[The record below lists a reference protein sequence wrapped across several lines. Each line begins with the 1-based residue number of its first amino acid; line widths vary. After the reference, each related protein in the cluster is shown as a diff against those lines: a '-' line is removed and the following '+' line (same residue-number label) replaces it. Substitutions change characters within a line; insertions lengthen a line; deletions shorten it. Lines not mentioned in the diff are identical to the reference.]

1 MKNPENSRQHPLQ
14 ILLVEDNEAH
24 AEMVRRGFACHR
36 IANDVYHVS
45 DGKAALRYLFR
56 HGAYADAARSPRPH
70 VILLDLRLPKIS
82 GLDVLRQIRQSDELK
97 NIPVVILSTSG
108 RDLDIARAYE
118 QQANGYMVKP
128 TDFAQFSQALE
139 ELASYW
145 LAWNR
150 TPRPEEVT

>member
-1 MKNPENSRQHPLQ
+1 MKNHEDIQQQPLR
-14 ILLVEDNEAH
+14 ILLVEDNQAH
-24 AEMVRRGFACHR
+24 AELARRSLADHHVATD
-36 IANDVYHVS
+36 IYHVS

-56 HGAYADAARSPRPH
+56 RGVYADAARSPRPH

-82 GLDVLRQIRQSDELK
+82 GLDVLRQIKRSDELK

-128 TDFAQFSQALE
+128 TDFGQFSQALE

-150 TPRPEEVT
+150 TPPEEAA